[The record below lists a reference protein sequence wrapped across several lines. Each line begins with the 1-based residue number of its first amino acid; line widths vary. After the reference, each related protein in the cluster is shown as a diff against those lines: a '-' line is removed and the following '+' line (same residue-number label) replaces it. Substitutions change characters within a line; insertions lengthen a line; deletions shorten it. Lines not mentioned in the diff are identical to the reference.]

1 MRWTGWLLA
10 IAVVAGLCW
19 RFPLFHVVPL
29 DRAAKEKQA
38 AVFDPAEF
46 ATRFWNEKLLK
57 FLDSAVPADE
67 LVTMI
72 QADATAAKQRFSRSV
87 GVSESYTYFLRG
99 QGRVVTVSDDEILLA
114 LTPGATNAEV
124 SLQAGLLFGNAVRDG
139 TGLLSVN
146 DYPNSQDFNAISESL
161 NRIIEERVQPKL
173 RELGKVGALLR
184 FAGCAEVNDESA
196 DLKPLKVVPV
206 LAETPR

>member
-19 RFPLFHVVPL
+19 CFPLFHVVPL

-38 AVFDPAEF
+38 AVFDPASF
-46 ATRFWNEKLLK
+46 ATRFWNDKLLK
-57 FLDSAVPADE
+57 SLDSAVPADE
-67 LVTMI
+67 LIALI
-72 QADATAAKQRFSRSV
+72 QADATAAKQKFSRSV

-99 QGRVVTVSDDEILLA
+99 QGRVVKASDDEISLA
-114 LTPGATNAEV
+114 ITPGTTNAEV
-124 SLQAGLLFGNAVRDG
+124 VLQAGLLFGNAVRDG

-161 NRIIEERVQPKL
+161 NRVIEERVQPRL
-173 RELGKVGALLR
+173 RELGTVGAILS
-184 FAGCAEVNDESA
+184 FVGCAEVNDESA